1 MTIYIPLP
9 KSARPS
15 TSTSFSPAFN
25 AFKVT
30 SAEFELDWSDNNK
43 NRCEFVRERD
53 HNMVLNLLRERV
65 TKRVINEAERDKFKV
80 TDSKN
85 AFKYECKLLTLH
97 NFAAWLLL

>member
-1 MTIYIPLP
+1 
-9 KSARPS
+9 
-15 TSTSFSPAFN
+15 
-25 AFKVT
+25 
-30 SAEFELDWSDNNK
+30 
-43 NRCEFVRERD
+43 
-53 HNMVLNLLRERV
+53 MVLNLLRERV